1 MSSMQKMNIDLNDCY
16 NMNVTLADVIA
27 QHLRAF
33 IECNVSSP
41 VEMDSDEWTEMLE
54 KMAAAFETYATRNG
68 SMDEAEE
75 ASVKEGMRLFI
86 EHFDDLW
93 Y

>member
-1 MSSMQKMNIDLNDCY
+1 MKKPIVDLGDCC
-16 NMNVTLADVIA
+16 NLNVTLANVIA

-41 VEMDSDEWTEMLE
+41 VGMDGDEWAEMLE
-54 KMAAAFETYATRNG
+54 KMAAAFETYAVKNG
-68 SMDEAEE
+68 VLDEDEKAQ
-75 ASVKEGMRLFI
+75 VKEGMRLFVK
-86 EHFDDLW
+86 HFDDLW

>member
-1 MSSMQKMNIDLNDCY
+1 MKKPIVDQDACY

-41 VEMDSDEWTEMLE
+41 VGMDGDEWAEMLD
-54 KMAAAFETYATRNG
+54 KMAAAFETYAVKNG
-68 SMDEAEE
+68 ALDEDEKAQ
-75 ASVKEGMRLFI
+75 VKEGMRLFI